1 MATSGASVGG
11 KPIASAGLFT
21 RKSSGL
27 VRELGIPAATAISLA
42 SVAVVNTFIN
52 FNAGLTAFNQVD
64 MTVSLLVAAAIW
76 LVAMSAYKY
85 LLEAIPRAGG
95 EYVFLSRIISPA
107 VVAMAGIGIAI
118 AFTYILAANA
128 NFTATY
134 FPFLLTALGAAFN
147 SSSISNAAGNVTSQT
162 AVAIISVGMLLVVGA
177 FSFFPLR
184 RVAQIILALV
194 VVQLL
199 AFL

>member
-1 MATSGASVGG
+1 MASTPISGRAPAGQ
-11 KPIASAGLFT
+11 GLFT
-21 RKSSGL
+21 RQSSGL

-52 FNAGLTAFNQVD
+52 FNTGLSLFNQVD
-64 MTVSLLVAAAIW
+64 MVLPLLLGAGIW
-76 LVAMSAYKY
+76 LVAMFAYKY

-95 EYVFLSRIISPA
+95 EYVYLSRIISPA
-107 VVAMAGIGIAI
+107 IGAMAGIGIAV

-147 SSSISNAAGNVTSQT
+147 SSSISDAAGNVTSQS
-162 AVAIISVGMLLVVGA
+162 AEIGRASC
-177 FSFFPLR
+177 R
-184 RVAQIILALV
+184 E
-194 VVQLL
+194 
-199 AFL
+199 